1 MVDRAHLD
9 HFFRPPAWFYDEIE
23 KAIELAAEG
32 KDEELTDLDCRR
44 YPVRELI
51 EHYQL
56 EELVEAAASPT
67 AAGGLPVGYP
77 DRGRYLP
84 P

>member
-1 MVDRAHLD
+1 MVDRARLLYHLD

-32 KDEELTDLDCRR
+32 KDGELTDLEGDR

-56 EELVEAAASPT
+56 EELVDEAESPSAAEDPS
-67 AAGGLPVGYP
+67 VGYP
-77 DRGRYLP
+77 D
-84 P
+84 